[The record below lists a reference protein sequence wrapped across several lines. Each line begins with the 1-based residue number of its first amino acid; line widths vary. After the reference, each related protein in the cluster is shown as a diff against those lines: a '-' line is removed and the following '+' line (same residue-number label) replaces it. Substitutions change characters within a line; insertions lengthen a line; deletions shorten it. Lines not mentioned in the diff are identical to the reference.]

1 MEEEAMAR
9 FLEKNAVASLRKL
22 LASERAKAA

>member
-9 FLEKNAVASLRKL
+9 FLEKNAVRSLRKL
-22 LASERAKAA
+22 LAAEKARAA

>member
-22 LASERAKAA
+22 MAQSKAAA